1 MWAHVAERFQDK
13 PNLFGFDIFNEPFP
27 GSSGGKA
34 FRRLVMGIA
43 STVLTSKR
51 VNKPEL
57 IKELLDADKRGELIN
72 VLNDP
77 VVYQSIIKKAAPII
91 REFDVQYYYPF
102 FRKVASS
109 IRQVTGR
116 GVIMMEN
123 CYYSNLGIPCSTPRL
138 VYRDG
143 TPEPDLV
150 FAPHGYD
157 LMVDTPAY
165 NDASNERV
173 DHIFDEHERTQAR
186 LNVPVVVGEWGGFY
200 SDEGSNYSHLA
211 HLLHKFDGNCWSQT
225 YWCYTDGMEDSDIM
239 GYLSRPYPRAI
250 AGHILSFSTDWDKR
264 LFTLSF
270 SADAASVKKNEI
282 FMPIEPK
289 EIRGCSKHSVKE
301 LPTGGYLVTCS
312 ADAGENRIEIT
323 Y

>member
-1 MWAHVAERFQDK
+1 
-13 PNLFGFDIFNEPFP
+13 
-27 GSSGGKA
+27 
-34 FRRLVMGIA
+34 MGIA

-138 VYRDG
+138 CMK
-143 TPEPDLV
+143 
-150 FAPHGYD
+150 AKK
-157 LMVDTPAY
+157 A
-165 NDASNERV
+165 
-173 DHIFDEHERTQAR
+173 AR
-186 LNVPVVVGEWGGFY
+186 RSAKVVSYWPVATSCG
-200 SDEGSNYSHLA
+200 
-211 HLLHKFDGNCWSQT
+211 K
-225 YWCYTDGMEDSDIM
+225 
-239 GYLSRPYPRAI
+239 
-250 AGHILSFSTDWDKR
+250 
-264 LFTLSF
+264 
-270 SADAASVKKNEI
+270 
-282 FMPIEPK
+282 
-289 EIRGCSKHSVKE
+289 
-301 LPTGGYLVTCS
+301 TGGSVQ
-312 ADAGENRIEIT
+312 AVEMK
-323 Y
+323 